1 MKYIL
6 DTHVIL
12 WYLSE
17 DPKLSTTAKGI
28 VDARNDLYFSII
40 SLWEISIKVNIGKL

>member
-17 DPKLSTTAKGI
+17 DLKLSTKAKGI
-28 VDARNDLYFSII
+28 VDAQNGLYFSII
-40 SLWEISIKVNIGKL
+40 SL

>member
-6 DTHVIL
+6 DTHLIL

-17 DPKLSTTAKGI
+17 DPNLSTKAKAIVRCTEWTA
-28 VDARNDLYFSII
+28 L
-40 SLWEISIKVNIGKL
+40 

>member
-6 DTHVIL
+6 DTHLIL

-17 DPKLSTTAKGI
+17 DPKLSNKAKEI

-40 SLWEISIKVNIGKL
+40 SL